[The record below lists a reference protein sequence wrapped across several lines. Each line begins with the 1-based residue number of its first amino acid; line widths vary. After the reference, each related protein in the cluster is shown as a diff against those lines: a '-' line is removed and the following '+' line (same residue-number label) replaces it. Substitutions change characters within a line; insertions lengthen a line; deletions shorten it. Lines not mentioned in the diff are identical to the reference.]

1 MTKTEILDNL
11 ISEGEQ
17 LTQTISFVPSSPGII
32 RTFSVYTT
40 SKKEKYQN
48 WQSACQ
54 RFIKTYFPS
63 DLEDIKDATKKL
75 SPSNHQKIMGILRAI
90 KLLPEEPEPTIK
102 ENRSTNITIN
112 NTQKVVVNLFTEAIK
127 DEITG
132 KDYKALKE
140 ILKNYEREP
149 EKTKSKLFDKLKGL
163 GSDVLT
169 NIVANIMT
177 NPNVYGGIFG

>member
-1 MTKTEILDNL
+1 
-11 ISEGEQ
+11 
-17 LTQTISFVPSSPGII
+17 
-32 RTFSVYTT
+32 
-40 SKKEKYQN
+40 
-48 WQSACQ
+48 
-54 RFIKTYFPS
+54 
-63 DLEDIKDATKKL
+63 
-75 SPSNHQKIMGILRAI
+75 MGILRAI